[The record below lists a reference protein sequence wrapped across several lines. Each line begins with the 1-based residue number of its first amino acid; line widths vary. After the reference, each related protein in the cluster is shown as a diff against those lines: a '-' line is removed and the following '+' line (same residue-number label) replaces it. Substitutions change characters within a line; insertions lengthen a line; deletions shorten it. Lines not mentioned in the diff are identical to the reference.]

1 MMMVRSRGIIG
12 LSDYRGGRD
21 IWSRVGL
28 GSIAYRGVLVRRKA
42 RPRAYSSRMEAG
54 RRAARLGDDYA
65 MLGGVR
71 VTWSY
76 VASCRYLRTLSAEGR
91 RTRGLL

>member
-21 IWSRVGL
+21 IWSRVRL

-42 RPRAYSSRMEAG
+42 QPRAHLRLAG
-54 RRAARLGDDYA
+54 AQLGRA
-65 MLGGVR
+65 
-71 VTWSY
+71 T
-76 VASCRYLRTLSAEGR
+76 T
-91 RTRGLL
+91 TRCLEE